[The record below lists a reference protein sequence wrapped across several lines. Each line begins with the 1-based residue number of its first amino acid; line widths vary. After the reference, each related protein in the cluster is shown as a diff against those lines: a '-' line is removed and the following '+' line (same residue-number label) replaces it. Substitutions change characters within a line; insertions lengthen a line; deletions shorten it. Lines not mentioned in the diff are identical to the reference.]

1 MKHFI
6 LIKAYR
12 NWLESN
18 NLIEESPLPGL
29 EHLTGDQLFFV
40 NFAQVQKPLIWF
52 ANRIVFMRIIQVWC
66 GHTRPE
72 ALRSELKT
80 AVHAPG
86 AYR

>member
-40 NFAQVQKPLIWF
+40 NFAQVK
-52 ANRIVFMRIIQVWC
+52 N
-66 GHTRPE
+66 H
-72 ALRSELKT
+72 
-80 AVHAPG
+80 
-86 AYR
+86 

>member
-40 NFAQVQKPLIWF
+40 NFAQVKTIDLIRKQNSFHAYNSGLVRSHPSRGTQK
-52 ANRIVFMRIIQVWC
+52 
-66 GHTRPE
+66 
-72 ALRSELKT
+72 
-80 AVHAPG
+80 
-86 AYR
+86 